1 VGAASSYSGVHAYS
15 ATDSVSSP
23 TKLWIMIVNTG
34 TSPQSGMTVNISN
47 FTGGAS
53 AKVYQSVN
61 GAAPAAAADA
71 MIANGAIS
79 GLSVAASGI
88 TLLVVAH

>member
-1 VGAASSYSGVHAYS
+1 
-15 ATDSVSSP
+15 
-23 TKLWIMIVNTG
+23 
-34 TSPQSGMTVNISN
+34 MTVNISN